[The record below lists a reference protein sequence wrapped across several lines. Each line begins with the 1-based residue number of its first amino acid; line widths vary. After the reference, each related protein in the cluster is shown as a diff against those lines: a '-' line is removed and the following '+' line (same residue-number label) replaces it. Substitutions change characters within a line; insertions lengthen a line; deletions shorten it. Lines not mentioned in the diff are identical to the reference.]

1 MCRKLPLLQK
11 KALNATK
18 CGYVFLTTTTKKLKK
33 ESNIAA
39 FVSFEHLTF
48 VEWNSIFVTA
58 ITASTGRE
66 FPISSFWISAHSR
79 NNSNGNSF
87 VFVINIC
94 ESLTSAERVRAPVLQ
109 QHLSYLQDAR
119 FHWKRL
125 LLINYECEK
134 RNKKQYISKAVLF
147 SFTHLSLCHL
157 LLVDLPDLGAV
168 GQQVA

>member
-1 MCRKLPLLQK
+1 MWLRFLNNNNNK
-11 KALNATK
+11 KNEQ
-18 CGYVFLTTTTKKLKK
+18 K

-79 NNSNGNSF
+79 NNSNGNCF

-109 QHLSYLQDAR
+109 QHLSYLQDTC
-119 FHWKRL
+119 FHWKRV

-134 RNKKQYISKAVLF
+134 RNKKIHIKGGFVF
-147 SFTHLSLCHL
+147 FHPPLSVSSSACRSAWPWGCWPAGG
-157 LLVDLPDLGAV
+157 VVSRSSSTASDTCGR
-168 GQQVA
+168 